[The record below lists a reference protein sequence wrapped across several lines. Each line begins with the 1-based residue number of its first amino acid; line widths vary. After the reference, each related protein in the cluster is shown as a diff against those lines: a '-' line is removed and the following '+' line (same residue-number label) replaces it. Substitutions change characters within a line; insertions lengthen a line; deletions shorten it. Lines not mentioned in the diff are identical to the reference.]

1 MKENLKIIK
10 RFLDH
15 LNTQNLSFES
25 SIQWVD
31 HEFCPNIW
39 KNYKSLNIS
48 DKEKTEMFKTLA
60 EFCSSAR
67 KCGYEFMKNET
78 GGDIVQFLS
87 SEYNSIGTVYK
98 FIWIV
103 NEPEMLC
110 MQKCMQFSNLVSQYS
125 KFPKFG
131 LRFKN

>member
-60 EFCSSAR
+60 KFCSSAR

-87 SEYNSIGTVYK
+87 SEYNSIGTVYMDRQRAR
-98 FIWIV
+98 
-103 NEPEMLC
+103 N
-110 MQKCMQFSNLVSQYS
+110 VS
-125 KFPKFG
+125 KTKR
-131 LRFKN
+131 L